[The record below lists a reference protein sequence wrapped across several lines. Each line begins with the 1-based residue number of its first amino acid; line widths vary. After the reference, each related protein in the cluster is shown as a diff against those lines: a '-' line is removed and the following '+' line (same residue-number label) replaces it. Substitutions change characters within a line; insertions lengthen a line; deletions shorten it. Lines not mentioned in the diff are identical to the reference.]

1 MKFTKE
7 SEFQKYIC
15 KLLDEYINTKL
26 ISYYFSV
33 PNGSYFGGGYGYI
46 NMMKSTGLK
55 SGVADLVV
63 ILTDS
68 ILFLELKLEKGVV
81 SDSQKQFKQIIE
93 TTNHHYLLLKPSN
106 LQDLQT
112 IITKLQ

>member
-15 KLLDEYINTKL
+15 KMLDDHIKAGA

-33 PNGSYFGGGYGYI
+33 PNGSYFSGGYGYI

-68 ILFLELKLEKGVV
+68 ILFLELKLDKGVV

-93 TTNHHYLLLKPSN
+93 ATNHHYLLLKPSN